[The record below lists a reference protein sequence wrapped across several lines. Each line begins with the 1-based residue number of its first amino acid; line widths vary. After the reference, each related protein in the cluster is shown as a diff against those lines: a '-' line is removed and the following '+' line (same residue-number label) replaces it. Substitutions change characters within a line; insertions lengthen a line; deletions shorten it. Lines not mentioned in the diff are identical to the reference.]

1 MVDKPKAKVRQA
13 SLVDAAE
20 DKADSL
26 DKVVAQAFDSD
37 PLVRLHVA
45 QELSKTDDPRAIF
58 ALIELS
64 SDKDISVKEA
74 AQRALGQFK
83 EDKEESEAIVS
94 LEKIFAESK
103 EAKKPE
109 ELPEVRQRMMPTLE
123 RLFAHYEP
131 KKRDSVKRKLLPSI
145 EKLFSFGAR
154 APAQAAQDPLHG
166 LDKISQSQAPLSPSQ
181 DLEPEK
187 GVPRQDA
194 ANFPFGQNK
203 VVVQPAKQDA
213 IEVEMEDHEFAVPQ
227 SQSPEAEFEGE
238 APSAEDQVHEGELA
252 ANKLYSLAYRIATTP
267 GYGKAELK
275 REQNRLLANFKKEVG
290 LAFKM
295 AEERAHEEGMSNFNG
310 LKPGMKN
317 LSFAEMQIISI
328 SDVGYG
334 SGSKKKPFAK
344 VKLSDGHKEQA
355 VLIPSERA
363 HGITPQDK
371 LALKGVVVD
380 FLVETSEVV
389 LLVKSK
395 SKVIV
400 VK

>member
-1 MVDKPKAKVRQA
+1 MVEKPKAKVRQA

-26 DKVVAQAFDSD
+26 DKLVAQAFDSD
-37 PLVRLHVA
+37 PTVRLRVA

-64 SDKDISVKEA
+64 SDKDIATKEA

-83 EDKEESEAIVS
+83 EDKEEGEAIVS

-123 RLFAHYEP
+123 KLFAHYEP

-154 APAQAAQDPLHG
+154 STPTQQQDPLHG
-166 LDKISQSQAPLSPSQ
+166 LDKISQSQAPISHVQ
-181 DLEPEK
+181 DVAHDK
-187 GVPRQDA
+187 GVPKEDA
-194 ANFPFGQNK
+194 VNFPFGQNR
-203 VVVQPAKQDA
+203 VVVHPEKQDA
-213 IEVEMEDHEFAVPQ
+213 VEVEKEDHEFAAEQPQ
-227 SQSPEAEFEGE
+227 QAEFEDE
-238 APSAEDQVHEGELA
+238 QSAEDKVHEEDLT
-252 ANKLYSLAYRIATTP
+252 ANKIYSLAYKIATTP
-267 GYGKAELK
+267 GYGKGELK
-275 REQNRLLANFKKEVG
+275 REQNRLLANYKKEVG

-295 AEERAHEEGMSNFNG
+295 AEERAKEEGMSNFNG

-317 LSFAEMQIISI
+317 VSFAELQIVSI
-328 SDVGYG
+328 SDFGYG
-334 SGSKKKPFAK
+334 SGVKKKPFAK
-344 VKLSDGHKEQA
+344 VILTDGHKEQP

-363 HGITPQDK
+363 HGITTQDK
-371 LALKGVVVD
+371 LALKWVSVD
-380 FLVETSEVV
+380 FLVETNEVV
-389 LLVKSK
+389 LVVKPK